1 MALVIVIFFIA
12 IIAFAMY
19 DAISP
24 QLPKQF
30 QLDKGAVSTEATG
43 GSSADGTGA
52 RMAPASASR
61 WTVMFDGA
69 NSRVEREFSG
79 HIRGGA
85 RQFDPP
91 TLYLS
96 CYQGAMYA
104 WLDTRLHAA
113 SSAQDPARVQVQ
125 VNNLPAEL
133 WVRQEGQNI
142 AATNARELVT
152 LIQTE
157 APLHVTLAF
166 GEAPP
171 QTLTLNT
178 DGFSAL
184 AATALEACTR

>member
-24 QLPKQF
+24 QLPKEY
-30 QLDKGAVSTEATG
+30 QLDKGALSSPAAGE
-43 GSSADGTGA
+43 GSAEGTAA
-52 RMAPASASR
+52 RMAPASVSR

-69 NSRVEREFSG
+69 NSRLEREFTG

-96 CYQGAMYA
+96 CYQGTMYA
-104 WLDTRLHAA
+104 WLDTHLRAA
-113 SSAQDPARVQVQ
+113 SSAQDPGRVQVQ

-142 AATNARELVT
+142 AATNPRELVS

-157 APLHVTLAF
+157 APLHLTLAF

-178 DGFSAL
+178 DGF
-184 AATALEACTR
+184 ATMTPAIEACTR

>member
-30 QLDKGAVSTEATG
+30 QLDKGTPTG
-43 GSSADGTGA
+43 QAAGEGTA
-52 RMAPASASR
+52 ANAAAPMAPASSSR

-69 NSRVEREFSG
+69 NSRLEREFTG

-96 CYQGAMYA
+96 CYQGTMYA
-104 WLDTRLHAA
+104 WLDTHLRAA
-113 SSAQDPARVQVQ
+113 SSAQDPGRVQVQ
-125 VNNLPAEL
+125 VNNLPVEL

-142 AATNARELVT
+142 AATNPRELVS

-178 DGFSAL
+178 NGFNTVTGAI
-184 AATALEACTR
+184 EACSR